1 MADSSL
7 IALARLSRRQVAVVA
22 GVEPD
27 GEQAPGFSA
36 RLRELGFID
45 GEEVEI
51 LAISAAG
58 GPLAVRVGESTF
70 ALRRG
75 EAERITVRVSP
86 RWFRSR
92 REQHERR

>member
-22 GVEPD
+22 AVEPD

-51 LAISAAG
+51 LAIGAAG

-70 ALRRG
+70 ALRIG
-75 EAERITVRVSP
+75 EAERITVRLSP
-86 RWFRSR
+86 R
-92 REQHERR
+92 